1 MVISFITSRLDDCN
15 SVFGGLPAAEITR
28 LQRIHNN
35 ATRLVLRKSKRDHVS
50 PLLQRLHWLS
60 IPARIDYKVATLAYR
75 HLEGSLPPY
84 LSSTLFLYQ
93 PSRSLRSSQEKLLK
107 VPRENLKAFG
117 HRSVCQL
124 SGPYRL
130 KLASICNPSIPFP
143 CFLPNIPQNSP
154 LCKVFPSFPVTHLV
168 HLSSRGGE
176 RERERELSLI
186 HI

>member
-1 MVISFITSRLDDCN
+1 MSKRLRWPLRQHTVTAPHLPISFIISRTVVISFITSRLDDCN

-60 IPARIDYKVATLAYR
+60 IPARIDDKVATLAYR

-84 LSSTLFLYQ
+84 LSSTLFIYQ

-117 HRSVCQL
+117 HRSFGYQE
-124 SGPYRL
+124 
-130 KLASICNPSIPFP
+130 LASI
-143 CFLPNIPQNSP
+143 
-154 LCKVFPSFPVTHLV
+154 
-168 HLSSRGGE
+168 
-176 RERERELSLI
+176 
-186 HI
+186 